1 MSKRDDETLREVLSR
16 EGLNATEL
24 EAAVL
29 AYKIANNLPLEDAP
43 GGEAMTEKKRLI
55 AAYVRGTSGEIN

>member
-43 GGEAMTEKKRLI
+43 GGEAMTEKKRFI
-55 AAYVRGTSGEIN
+55 AQYVRGTSGKID